1 MRSQRGCC
9 ENEQVRALAAVS
21 VRDTA
26 WSAAV
31 MGEKAVSGGEA
42 EPTPSAHMSPAE
54 ADASAFANLFRD
66 AYQALLRDAIFA
78 GGNYY
83 EAEDAV
89 SAALEEVLRR
99 WDKIE
104 NPRAYARKAAISN
117 LIKNKQRGQQRIR
130 ARMIQR
136 GDYQLE
142 RDLDPGLTVWEE
154 QEWVMQ
160 LLESLPTAQREVLAC
175 IIDMFPRKEIAQLLG
190 KTDAA
195 VRQNLCAARKSLMS
209 YLAEA
214 GTAKAPA
221 HPTTAR
227 GEAR

>member
-1 MRSQRGCC
+1 MKGGKARFPESARMP
-9 ENEQVRALAAVS
+9 AAQ
-21 VRDTA
+21 
-26 WSAAV
+26 
-31 MGEKAVSGGEA
+31 
-42 EPTPSAHMSPAE
+42 AHVG
-54 ADASAFANLFRD
+54 AFEDLFRD
-66 AYQALLRDAIFA
+66 AYRPLLRDAIFA
-78 GGNYY
+78 GGNPH

-99 WDKIE
+99 WDGIE
-104 NPRAYARKAAISN
+104 NPRAYARRATISN
-117 LIKNKQRGQQRIR
+117 LIKNRQRGQQRIR

-160 LLESLPTAQREVLAC
+160 LLESLPSAQREVLAC
-175 IIDMFPRKEIAQLLG
+175 MVDMFPRKEIAQLLG

-214 GTAKAPA
+214 PAANGPAPA
-221 HPTTAR
+221 ITAMGR
-227 GEAR
+227 ADEHQ

>member
-1 MRSQRGCC
+1 VTGGTAGIPGSARMP
-9 ENEQVRALAAVS
+9 AAREHVGTFE
-21 VRDTA
+21 D
-26 WSAAV
+26 
-31 MGEKAVSGGEA
+31 
-42 EPTPSAHMSPAE
+42 
-54 ADASAFANLFRD
+54 LFRD
-66 AYQALLRDAIFA
+66 AYQPLVRDATFV
-78 GGNYY
+78 GGNPY

-99 WDKIE
+99 WDSIE
-104 NPRAYARKAAISN
+104 NPRAYARRATISN
-117 LIKNKQRGQQRIR
+117 LIKNRQRGQQRLQ

-160 LLESLPTAQREVLAC
+160 LLKSLPSAQREVLAC
-175 IIDMFPRKEIAQLLG
+175 MIDMLTPKEIAQLLG

-195 VRQNLCAARKSLMS
+195 VRQNLCAARKSLTS

-214 GTAKAPA
+214 PAAQQPRPSVNGTGRAD
-221 HPTTAR
+221 
-227 GEAR
+227 EQQ